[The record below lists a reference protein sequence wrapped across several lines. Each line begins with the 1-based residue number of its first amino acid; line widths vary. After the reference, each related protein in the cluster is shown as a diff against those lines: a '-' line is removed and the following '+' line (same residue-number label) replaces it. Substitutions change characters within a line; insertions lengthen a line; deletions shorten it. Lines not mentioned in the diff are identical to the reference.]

1 MTLLLTERDREA
13 KRLRRFY
20 NSIVSI
26 IPLVD
31 AARTINNKRH
41 QYFNFIN
48 EKKRGAFFSCSGV
61 CVFIYFCET
70 ELGSGIIL
78 Q

>member
-13 KRLRRFY
+13 KRLRHFSFY
-20 NSIVSI
+20 NSSD
-26 IPLVD
+26 D
-31 AARTINNKRH
+31 AARTMNNKMH

-48 EKKRGAFFSCSGV
+48 EEKRGAFFSCSGV
-61 CVFIYFCET
+61 CAFIYFCET
-70 ELGSGIIL
+70 ELGFGIIL